1 MGTALRGRGQRRS
14 ADTIPLSPD
23 SLSFPLLISLLT
35 CLLATIAAVGVLVLW
50 RRQRPEVVQE
60 AIRQAA
66 GALRAGVREDIGEK
80 QAGLERVLAEQ
91 VTWRSTDLRDHV
103 ARELTAVRERLAA
116 QEKEVGRT
124 LWEGQDRLL
133 GQVRATLAETTASLE
148 RRFDGL
154 QRMTAE
160 RLEAISGKVDDRLS
174 QGFERTQ
181 QVFVDVMQRLAAID
195 KAQHEINALSR
206 DVTSLHAI
214 LTDKKSR
221 GVFGEVQLEN
231 LVKNALE
238 PSAFRFQAT
247 VGAEGQ
253 VVDCLLTLP
262 PPSGQI
268 AIDSKFPLENFRR
281 IVAGEAEVGL
291 RKAAASA
298 FKQDVKKHINDIA
311 NKYIVPGET
320 ADWAVMFLPSEAVFA
335 EIHAHHPD
343 LVDLSHGRRVW
354 ITSPT
359 TLMALLNAVQVVLR
373 EEKTREQVHIIQEHL
388 IYLGKDFQLFS
399 KRMDQLAKHVD
410 QAHRD
415 VKDVRTSASKLT
427 GRFARIERV
436 QLDSDDETERAE
448 EALPGP
454 IAGER

>member
-1 MGTALRGRGQRRS
+1 V
-14 ADTIPLSPD
+14 
-23 SLSFPLLISLLT
+23 SLTLLLSLLT
-35 CLLATIAAVGVLVLW
+35 CLLAAAAVGGVLLLW
-50 RRQRPEVVQE
+50 RRQHPELVRE
-60 AIRQAA
+60 AIRQGAD
-66 GALRAGVREDIGEK
+66 ALRARVREDIGEK
-80 QAGLERVLAEQ
+80 QAGLERVLGEQ
-91 VTWRSTDLRDHV
+91 VTQRSTELRDHV
-103 ARELTAVRERLAA
+103 AHELTAVRERLAA

-124 LWEGQDRLL
+124 LVEGQDRLL
-133 GQVRATLAETTASLE
+133 AHVRATLAETTANLE

-154 QRMTAE
+154 QGLTSE
-160 RLEAISGKVDDRLS
+160 RLEAISGKVDERLS

-195 KAQHEINALSR
+195 KAQHEISALSR
-206 DVTSLHAI
+206 DVTSLHSI

-231 LVKNALE
+231 LVRNALD
-238 PSAFRFQAT
+238 PSVFQFQ
-247 VGAEGQ
+247 VPIGARGQ

-262 PPSGQI
+262 PPSGKI
-268 AIDSKFPLENFRR
+268 SIDSKFPLENFRR
-281 IVAGEAEVGL
+281 MVDGEVEVGE
-291 RKAAASA
+291 RKAAVSA

-311 NKYIVPGET
+311 DKYIVPGET

-343 LVDLSHGRRVW
+343 VVDLSHGRRVW

-388 IYLGKDFQLFS
+388 IYLGKDFQRFA
-399 KRMDQLAKHVD
+399 KRMDHLAKHVD

-415 VKDVRTSASKLT
+415 VEDVRTSARKLT
-427 GRFARIERV
+427 GRFAKIEQV
-436 QLDSDDETERAE
+436 QLDGDDQTVRAE
-448 EALPGP
+448 EALEGP
-454 IAGER
+454 VTAGE